1 MFKNCLKSNVW
12 WQAYRSI
19 ESIPQSICMCIFQ
32 NCNYIY
38 IFKNCLKSYVRR
50 QAYMSIESIP
60 QLLCICIF
68 QNCNNREE
76 PTMTMCV
83 QTGYIILNMQC
94 SPTRK
99 KHYLKTNRLV
109 LLDVVSEPF
118 NSYWERRKYC
128 TVSTIFNAQ
137 FCIIFYFFTNSIH
150 ALGINSY

>member
-1 MFKNCLKSNVW
+1 MHV
-12 WQAYRSI
+12 Y
-19 ESIPQSICMCIFQ
+19 IPELQL
-32 NCNYIY
+32 YIY
-38 IFKNCLKSYVRR
+38 IQNCLKSYVRR